1 MVQTNS
7 AAKSSGWLL
16 AFAAA
21 TAFGALVSGGAV
33 TAAASRPA
41 SFVQSAATEA
51 IAILSNKSIADQDRR
66 AQFRA
71 AILKHF
77 DAEAIGKMV
86 VEPYWSRASPE
97 QQSRFQSIFAGALA
111 NIYTDRF
118 YDYDGQSLQI
128 KAVQAGAPG
137 TTMVRSTISTP
148 TGSHVYDV
156 DWIVTGPTGREKFL
170 DVVIDGVST
179 STTTKQDYGSFLRG
193 ANGNLDALT
202 AALKARAN

>member
-1 MVQTNS
+1 MAPTKTVHAS
-7 AAKSSGWLL
+7 RWLRGWAVAVSFGALL
-16 AFAAA
+16 ASGAVAAA
-21 TAFGALVSGGAV
+21 TSPAAL
-33 TAAASRPA
+33 
-41 SFVQSAATEA
+41 FVQTAATEA
-51 IAILSNKSIADQDRR
+51 IAILSNKSLADQDRR
-66 AQFRA
+66 MQFRA

-77 DAEAIGKMV
+77 DAPAIGQLV
-86 VEPYWSRASPE
+86 VEPYWSRSSPD
-97 QQSRFQSIFAGALA
+97 QQSRFQSVFAGALA

-128 KAVQAGAPG
+128 KSIQAGAPG

-148 TGSHVYDV
+148 TGNNVYDV
-156 DWIVTGPTGREKFL
+156 DWIVTGPAGHEKFL

>member
-1 MVQTNS
+1 MAPTKTVKAS
-7 AAKSSGWLL
+7 RWLRGC
-16 AFAAA
+16 AAA
-21 TAFGALVSGGAV
+21 VSFGALLASGAV
-33 TAAASRPA
+33 VAATSHPA
-41 SFVQSAATEA
+41 LFVQNAATEA
-51 IAILSNKSIADQDRR
+51 IAILSNKSLTDQDRR
-66 AQFRA
+66 VQFRA

-77 DAEAIGKMV
+77 DALAIGRLV
-86 VEPYWSRASPE
+86 VEPYWSRSSPE
-97 QQSRFQSIFAGALA
+97 QQSRFQSVFAGALA

-128 KAVQAGAPG
+128 KSIQAGAPG
-137 TTMVRSTISTP
+137 TTTVRSTISTP
-148 TGSHVYDV
+148 TGNNVYDV
-156 DWIVTGPTGREKFL
+156 DWIVTGPVGREKFL

>member
-1 MVQTNS
+1 MAQTNT
-7 AAKSSGWLL
+7 AAKASGWLL

-21 TAFGALVSGGAV
+21 TSFGALFSGGAV

-51 IAILSNKSIADQDRR
+51 IAILSNKAIADQDRR
-66 AQFRA
+66 VQFRT
-71 AILKHF
+71 AILKYF
-77 DAEAIGKMV
+77 DAVAIGQMV

-97 QQSRFQSIFAGALA
+97 QQSRFQSVFSGALA

-128 KAVQAGAPG
+128 KAVQPGAAG

-156 DWIVTGPTGREKFL
+156 DWIVTGPSGREKFL

-193 ANGNLDALT
+193 ANGNLEALT

>member
-1 MVQTNS
+1 VAPTKIS
-7 AAKSSGWLL
+7 KTSIRLLGCAAVVSLL
-16 AFAAA
+16 VA
-21 TAFGALVSGGAV
+21 GGAV
-33 TAAASRPA
+33 VAATSQAA
-41 SFVQSAATEA
+41 MFVQKAATEA
-51 IAILSNKSIADQDRR
+51 IAILSNKSLADQDRR

-77 DAEAIGKMV
+77 DAPAIGQFV
-86 VEPYWSRASPE
+86 VQPYWSRASPE
-97 QQSRFQSIFAGALA
+97 QQSRFQSVFAGTLA
-111 NIYTDRF
+111 KIYTDRF

-128 KAVQAGAPG
+128 KSIQAGAPG

-148 TGSHVYDV
+148 TGRNVYDV
-156 DWIVTGPTGREKFL
+156 DWIVTGPAGREKFL

-179 STTTKQDYGSFLRG
+179 STTTKQDYGSFLRQ